1 MRVWLRE
8 IRQTRKLSEAEVAK
22 AVGISQPS
30 YHRIE
35 AGEQTPQ
42 VGTAKKIANFLGFYW
57 GRFWEEMSA

>member
-8 IRQTRKLSEAEVAK
+8 IRLAKKMTEAEVAR

-35 AGEQTPQ
+35 VGEQTPQ
-42 VGTAKKIANFLGFYW
+42 VGTAKKIANVLGFYW
-57 GRFWEEMSA
+57 GRFWEELTA